1 MAEPTSS
8 QPPPAVEA
16 KDAYWEQYYA
26 STGAATRPLPSQF
39 ATFVAGELP
48 GRHRVVE
55 FGCGN
60 GRDSLFFSSYGHD
73 VVGTDGAEPAIK
85 GCTTLAER
93 LGADARFVH
102 SHIDDTELASRVGS
116 SSDPTV
122 VYARFFLHAI
132 TEAEEASFFDHA
144 VNLTEAGDLM
154 AVEYRTV
161 RDLSQTKVTD
171 SHYRRFMDP
180 VAFMNRAAKRG
191 FDVSYAVE
199 GFGFAKYKAD
209 DAYVARCILRRS

>member
-1 MAEPTSS
+1 MAEPTPT
-8 QPPPAVEA
+8 QPPPSVEV

-26 STGAATRPLPSQF
+26 SAGASTRPLPSQF

-85 GCTTLAER
+85 GCAALAER
-93 LGADARFVH
+93 LDADARFVH
-102 SHIDDTELASRVGS
+102 SDIDDPGLASRVGTT
-116 SSDPTV
+116 SDPTV

-144 VNLTEAGDLM
+144 VNLTNAGDLM

-161 RDLSQTKVTD
+161 RDLSQTKVTER
-171 SHYRRFMDP
+171 HYRRFMDP
-180 VAFMNRAAKRG
+180 VAFMTRAAQRG
-191 FDVSYAVE
+191 FEVSYAVE
-199 GFGFAKYKAD
+199 GFGFAKYKED
-209 DAYVARCILRRS
+209 DAYVARCILRRA